1 MVVNFDC
8 PKSIETYVHRAGRTG
23 RAGKKGTVV
32 TLLTAEDEAIFF
44 DLVCYLKA
52 NNQAIPE
59 DLEKHPA
66 AAIKLRPEA
75 EAEDKARPGQAGG
88 PGAKPPTHFE
98 GGMVQRGDYY

>member
-1 MVVNFDC
+1 MVNFDC

-23 RAGKKGTVV
+23 RAGKKGTVA

-59 DLEKHPA
+59 DLEKHPS
-66 AAIKLRPEA
+66 AAIKLKPEA
-75 EAEDKARPGQAGG
+75 EAGAEDKARPGQQSAGG
-88 PGAKPPTHFE
+88 KPPAFFE
-98 GGMVQRGDYY
+98 GGMVQRGNYY

>member
-1 MVVNFDC
+1 VVNFDC

-23 RAGKKGTVV
+23 RAGKKGTVA

-52 NNQAIPE
+52 NGQTVPE

-66 AAIKLRPEA
+66 AAVKPRPEA
-75 EAEDKARPGQAGG
+75 EPEDKPRPGQGGAGPK
-88 PGAKPPTHFE
+88 PGAFFE
-98 GGMVQRGDYY
+98 GGMVQRGEHY